1 MDALPH
7 PLLRYRQLVTLGTA
21 ERAASRDGETM
32 ARINITA
39 IRRQQMVQAAVAV
52 MAAKGWNETSIDE
65 VTRAAGVSRGLV
77 SYHFK
82 DKTDLLSAVLASCRA
97 AFNEAV
103 SAASGVTDDEPER
116 LRRVVRAA
124 LFQIRENPVNYQVF
138 LHFAAN
144 AGSHPELGEQIRTL
158 YSEYRAVITHGIA
171 VGQHHGVYR
180 AELDPVAAA
189 AQIAAAIMG
198 LALQWLTDPDAYP
211 FEVAARQTEEMIL
224 AFLTGVPTSVPAPKA
239 DGHRQ
244 QIAT

>member
-1 MDALPH
+1 
-7 PLLRYRQLVTLGTA
+7 
-21 ERAASRDGETM
+21 M

-52 MAAKGWNETSIDE
+52 MAAKGWSETSIDE
-65 VTRAAGVSRGLV
+65 VTKAAGVSRGLV

-116 LRRVVRAA
+116 LRLVVRAA
-124 LFQIRENPVNYQVF
+124 LHQIRENPVNYQVF

-144 AGSHPELGEQIRTL
+144 AGTHPELGEQIRTL
-158 YSEYRAVITHGIA
+158 YSEYRAVIARGIA

-180 AELDPVAAA
+180 TELDPMATA
-189 AQIAAAIMG
+189 AQIAGAIMG
-198 LALQWLTDPDAYP
+198 LALQWLTDPDGYP
-211 FEVAARQTEEMIL
+211 FEAAAHQTEDMIL
-224 AFLTGVPTSVPAPKA
+224 AFVTGLPATAPA
-239 DGHRQ
+239 QPRNGHFEVE
-244 QIAT
+244 AT